1 VGEGVMMTAQ
11 QAAPALG
18 VATLGTLFL
27 SLVPGSGMR
36 DAPAVT
42 LPAQLAAV
50 VLTTLLSLRLP
61 RRVA

>member
-1 VGEGVMMTAQ
+1 MTTTQ

-27 SLVPGSGMR
+27 SLVPGAGMR
-36 DAPAVT
+36 DALAVT
-42 LPAQLAAV
+42 PLVRPAAV

-61 RRVA
+61 RGVA